1 MSPTRWVETTRAIGL
16 ITKNGVNGGKYAQRD
31 IAFKFARQVSVE
43 FELSLLKEFQRLKEE
58 EQKQLGSA
66 NNNTNYHY
74 VKN

>member
-1 MSPTRWVETTRAIGL
+1 MSPTRFIETIGSIGL
-16 ITKNGVNGGKYAQRD
+16 ITNNGVNGGKYAQRD

-43 FELSLLKEFQRLKEE
+43 FELSLLKEFQCLKEE

-66 NNNTNYHY
+66 NNNTNNHY